1 MKLIIRL
8 VLGIVAGV
16 LIGLFLPE
24 VVTKALVTFKGVFG
38 EFLNFTVPL
47 IILFYVMSGIGSMQ
61 KGSGRMLGLT
71 LFFSYASTIAA
82 GVLAFLVAREV
93 LPVLVNTS
101 AENVTQGA
109 IITPWISIDLPPI
122 LSVATAL
129 VTAFMF
135 GMGVSVTRS
144 RELLELMDH
153 ARDIVELVLLK
164 VILPGLPLYI
174 CSVFAEM
181 GASGTVF
188 STLSTFAW
196 VLGMAIILHWVWLLI
211 LFSIVGAGTGR
222 NPLNMMKIMM
232 PSYIT
237 AVGTLSS
244 AAAIPVTVDCA
255 RKLRLN
261 AHVVD
266 FAIPLCATIH
276 LSGSAITLTVCASAV
291 MLMSATGLVSIG
303 VFFPFLMTLGVTL
316 VAAPG
321 IPGGAVMASIGLLVS
336 MLGFDDSAVALMIAL
351 YLAQDSFGT
360 ACNVTGDGA
369 IATIVDYIGADRWE
383 HAEGDSRH
391 RHTENQSQG

>member
-24 VVTKALVTFKGVFG
+24 VVIKTLVTFKGIFG

-61 KGSGRMLGLT
+61 KGSGRMLGVT
-71 LFFSYASTIAA
+71 LFFSYVSTIIA
-82 GVLAFLVAREV
+82 GVFAFLVAGEI
-93 LPVLVNTS
+93 LPVLVDASTEKV
-101 AENVTQGA
+101 AQGA
-109 IITPWISIDLPPI
+109 IITPWVTIDLPPVVG
-122 LSVATAL
+122 VATAL

-135 GMGVSVTRS
+135 GMGMSVTRS
-144 RELLELMDH
+144 KELLKLTDH

-188 STLSTFAW
+188 ATLSTFAW
-196 VLGMAIILHWVWLLI
+196 VLGMAIALHWVWLLI

-222 NPLNMMKIMM
+222 NPLSMMRSML

-244 AAAIPVTVDCA
+244 AATIPVTVDCA
-255 RKLRLN
+255 RKMRLN
-261 AHVVD
+261 AHVVN

-291 MLMSATGLVSIG
+291 MLMSATGLVSLG
-303 VFFPFLMTLGVTL
+303 VFLPFLMTLGVAL

-336 MLGFDDSAVALMIAL
+336 MLGFDDSAMALMIAL

-369 IATIVDYIGADRWE
+369 IATVVDHIGADRWAGAGSDTQ
-383 HAEGDSRH
+383 HGDDS
-391 RHTENQSQG
+391 